1 MMGRSLPVAR
11 REYLERVRSK
21 AFLIGTFVG
30 PILMAALMIGPSLL
44 ATRQR
49 GKPLKVAVLD
59 ASGAL
64 KASVEEALAARKA
77 GGENRFLIQ
86 PVAAA
91 RIEEQR
97 ATLKESVLAGRLDGY
112 LYLPLDAL
120 EKSKAEYVGRN
131 VSNRLDLRLMET
143 AVEDA
148 LITRRLADEG
158 LDPARVRELT
168 RRLDLETIRL
178 SESGTR
184 VDRGVTFIFAT
195 ILMMMLYVTVLMWG
209 QALMTG
215 VIEEKSSRVVELAVS
230 AMSPWSLLFGKLVG
244 IGAAGLTQLGVWVG
258 SLVLLAGYSSAFL
271 PSDTS
276 LPEITPLILASFLI
290 YFLLGYFLYAALYA
304 AIGAAVN
311 TMQEAQSLVFPVL
324 MPLIGS
330 MVFFPVVLQ
339 SPDSTIS
346 VVLSLIPFATPL
358 LMFLRITVL
367 TPPVWQIL
375 LSIVLTTLTIAG
387 VTWVSAR
394 IYRVGILMY
403 GKRPTFPEM
412 LRWVRHP

>member
-120 EKSKAEYVGRN
+120 ENSKAEYVGRN

>member
-1 MMGRSLPVAR
+1 MGRSLPVAR

-120 EKSKAEYVGRN
+120 ENSKAEYVGRN

-258 SLVLLAGYSSAFL
+258 SLVLLAGYSSAFM